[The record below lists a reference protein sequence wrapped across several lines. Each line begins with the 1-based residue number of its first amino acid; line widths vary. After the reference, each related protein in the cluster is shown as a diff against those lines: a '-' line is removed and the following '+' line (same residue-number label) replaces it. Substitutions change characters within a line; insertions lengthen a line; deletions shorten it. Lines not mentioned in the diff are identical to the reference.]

1 MSLVNLAHVCS
12 HLQNASLARLG
23 LTSIPYS
30 RLHLQLSVLLHKQG
44 FIQQVKL
51 GGPSPPASAF
61 PATIS
66 DNHHITSAPHR
77 DRSPRSGEAA
87 LHDVVYNGKSME
99 DLAMMG
105 YNDEARLFARE
116 HSQLS
121 KTQLEKDGWDAK
133 AVDFVLAHSGKS
145 GEEMKEEGFDER
157 AVQIIERYNIHHNA
171 TTHLREQ
178 LAHENR
184 LRENQGDDIR
194 IEEQDLSQYQME
206 QRLRAIVRKQGFDQ
220 ETLQYFAGPAS
231 LATPRHLQQDG
242 ITVSAMGVEVEN
254 QPITTIPDEY
264 RDPWQLEEEGVVT
277 QANRAS
283 RRLWLGM
290 KYWDGVPVLKKARML
305 SKPTKRIWLNSSEL
319 GKVVRG
325 SNAGEIKGMNQ
336 VGEVMAVSTDRGVME
351 ARECVE
357 RRIGGMVLCRI
368 W

>member
-44 FIQQVKL
+44 FLQQVKL

-61 PATIS
+61 PATLS

-87 LHDVVYNGKSME
+87 LHDVVYNGKSVE
-99 DLAMMG
+99 ELAGMG
-105 YNDEARLFARE
+105 YGDEARVFAWE
-116 HSQLS
+116 HSQLT
-121 KTQLEKDGWDAK
+121 KAQLEKDGWDAK

-145 GEEMKEEGFDER
+145 KQEMEAEDFDAQ
-157 AVQIIERYNIHHNA
+157 AVQIIERYNIHEHA
-171 TTHLREQ
+171 MAQLREQ

-184 LRENQGDDIR
+184 LRESQGEDVQVL
-194 IEEQDLSQYQME
+194 EQDLSQHHIE
-206 QRLRAIVRKQGFDQ
+206 QRLRAILRKQGFDQ
-220 ETLQYFAGPAS
+220 QSLRYFAGSAGQ
-231 LATPRHLQQDG
+231 ATPRHLQQDG
-242 ITVSAMGVEVEN
+242 ITVSAMGLEVAN
-254 QPITTIPDEY
+254 QPITTIPAEY

-290 KYWDGVPVLKKARML
+290 KYWDGIPVLRKARML

-325 SNAGEIKGMNQ
+325 SNAGEIKGMGQ